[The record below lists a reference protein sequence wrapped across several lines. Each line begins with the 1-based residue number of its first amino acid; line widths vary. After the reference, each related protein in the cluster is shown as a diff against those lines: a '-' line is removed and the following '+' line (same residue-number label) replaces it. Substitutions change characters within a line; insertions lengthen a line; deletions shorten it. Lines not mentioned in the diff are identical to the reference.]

1 MSQSLTGGLVP
12 LGKRGGS
19 GSAGS
24 SSLSGGLIPLGNSKP
39 QPGSGSNKPTFDRRD
54 FDVASPDHRSDEADR
69 WGKEEEEEEEEERTG
84 SAPHGEKKVLGCCF
98 CVDI

>member
-1 MSQSLTGGLVP
+1 MSQSLAGGLVP

-39 QPGSGSNKPTFDRRD
+39 KLGAGSNKPTFESRD
-54 FDVASPDHRSDEADR
+54 FDDVSPDRRPDEANRRD
-69 WGKEEEEEEEEERTG
+69 KEEEEGEDGEEERRG
-84 SAPHGEKKVLGCCF
+84 GASRGEKKVWIC
-98 CVDI
+98 